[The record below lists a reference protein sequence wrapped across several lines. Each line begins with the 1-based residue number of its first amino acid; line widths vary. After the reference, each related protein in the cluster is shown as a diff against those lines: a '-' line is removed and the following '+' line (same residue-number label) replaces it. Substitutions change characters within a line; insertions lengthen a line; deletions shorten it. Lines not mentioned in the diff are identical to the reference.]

1 MSRIITKHGH
11 GHGGHSGGSDPSHIA
26 DGHLTDHKE
35 YRELNFKAINQ
46 FMIGLAATVA
56 ISYLSMYGIMWVF
69 ESEFEKNDP
78 APSPVTSTAWPT
90 PTPDVQ
96 AAPHVDL
103 TLMQWQDKA
112 LLDSGVAGTIP
123 ISQAMQDVVSEGL
136 PWQAAAEASSTTEMQ
151 TPATETETEEL
162 EAGE

>member
-1 MSRIITKHGH
+1 
-11 GHGGHSGGSDPSHIA
+11 
-26 DGHLTDHKE
+26 
-35 YRELNFKAINQ
+35 
-46 FMIGLAATVA
+46 MIGLAATVA
-56 ISYLSMYGIMWVF
+56 FSYLSIYGIMWVF

-78 APSPVTSTAWPT
+78 APSPVAATGWPT

-112 LLDSGVAGTIP
+112 MLDSGVGGTIP
-123 ISQAMQDVVSEGL
+123 ISQAMQEVVSEGL
-136 PWQAAAEASSTTEMQ
+136 AWQAAEEASVSTEMQ
-151 TPATETETEEL
+151 TPAAETETEEL